1 MMWLPEQA
9 AGTIIKR
16 MTFGS
21 IISGATSC
29 GLWCFAMLWC
39 DHVRLPAPLRM
50 GMLMKILVLI
60 AGSGMTLLGVIITLE
75 YLRSA

>member
-1 MMWLPEQA
+1 
-9 AGTIIKR
+9 
-16 MTFGS
+16 
-21 IISGATSC
+21 
-29 GLWCFAMLWC
+29 
-39 DHVRLPAPLRM
+39 M